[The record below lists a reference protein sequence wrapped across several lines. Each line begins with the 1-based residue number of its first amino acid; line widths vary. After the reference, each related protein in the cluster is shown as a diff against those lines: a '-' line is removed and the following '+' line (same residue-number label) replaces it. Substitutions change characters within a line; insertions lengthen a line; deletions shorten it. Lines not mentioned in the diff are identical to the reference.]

1 MDSEFKNY
9 PFYKCKN
16 WFMMKATY
24 TGMNCSKLVNL
35 DLQLLESIL
44 ILSDDF

>member
-16 WFMMKATY
+16 WFMMKATVY
-24 TGMNCSKLVNL
+24 RHEL
-35 DLQLLESIL
+35 
-44 ILSDDF
+44 F